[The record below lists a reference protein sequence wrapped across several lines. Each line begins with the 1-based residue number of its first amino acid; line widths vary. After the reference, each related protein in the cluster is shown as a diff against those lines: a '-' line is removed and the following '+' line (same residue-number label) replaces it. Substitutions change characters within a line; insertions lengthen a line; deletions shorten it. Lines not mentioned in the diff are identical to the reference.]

1 MSLALDAAE
10 LAKLPPPEVDS
21 VESSPVESCDEEYE
35 RSAVAALIVLSSLAE
50 QHATA
55 QGVVPCRR
63 TPSTEWESA
72 GSQSDSPRVVRRKL
86 GDGAAASAL
95 CSRGDAQTL
104 KHSNRIQPSPAL
116 VRRRA
121 RAPAARRRSRPRHRR
136 LRHTRRTLPVPVSGC
151 ASPSE
156 SPLKLPPRR
165 RRRRGLGSST
175 VAAPRSLALRRHPV
189 APPPTRL
196 PDPPYAAGCGKFYAS
211 TDAVRKHC
219 RKRHTEWLG
228 QLEMSKPELYCRW
241 SSGSDESVVGVA
253 A

>member
-86 GDGAAASAL
+86 GDGGFAP
-95 CSRGDAQTL
+95 G
-104 KHSNRIQPSPAL
+104 
-116 VRRRA
+116 A
-121 RAPAARRRSRPRHRR
+121 RFQCRYP
-136 LRHTRRTLPVPVSGC
+136 
-151 ASPSE
+151 
-156 SPLKLPPRR
+156 
-165 RRRRGLGSST
+165 
-175 VAAPRSLALRRHPV
+175 
-189 APPPTRL
+189 
-196 PDPPYAAGCGKFYAS
+196 GCGKFYAS

-219 RKRHTEWLG
+219 RKRHNEWLG
-228 QLEMSKPELYCRW
+228 QLDQVT
-241 SSGSDESVVGVA
+241 SGRPSCGRMLIPMRLRPWACLVWVCVARALVQARGVPHGFA
-253 A
+253 RMY

>member
-86 GDGAAASAL
+86 GDGGFAP
-95 CSRGDAQTL
+95 G
-104 KHSNRIQPSPAL
+104 
-116 VRRRA
+116 A
-121 RAPAARRRSRPRHRR
+121 RFQCRYP
-136 LRHTRRTLPVPVSGC
+136 
-151 ASPSE
+151 
-156 SPLKLPPRR
+156 
-165 RRRRGLGSST
+165 
-175 VAAPRSLALRRHPV
+175 
-189 APPPTRL
+189 
-196 PDPPYAAGCGKFYAS
+196 GCGKFYAS

-219 RKRHTEWLG
+219 RKRHNEWLG
-228 QLEMSKPELYCRW
+228 QLAQLASHDRQMSKPALYCRW
-241 SSGSDESVVGVA
+241 SGSDESVVGVA